1 MTCGHTHLP
10 LVAEHDGVLYINSG
24 TWIEAPPC
32 PFVVVQGNQVRLEQ
46 WPLPHLA
53 VGEEPVAR
61 KSLLPHCLHP
71 RLPRPR
77 VPL

>member
-1 MTCGHTHLP
+1 MQ
-10 LVAEHDGVLYINSG
+10 YINSG

-53 VGEEPVAR
+53 AGEEPMTAAPA
-61 KSLLPHCLHP
+61 LPSSEAAP
-71 RLPRPR
+71 PALPA
-77 VPL
+77 LS